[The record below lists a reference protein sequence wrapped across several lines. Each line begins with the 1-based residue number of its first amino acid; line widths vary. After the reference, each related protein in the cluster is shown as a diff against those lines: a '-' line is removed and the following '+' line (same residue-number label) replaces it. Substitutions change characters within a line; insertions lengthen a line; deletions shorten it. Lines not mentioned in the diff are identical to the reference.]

1 MTVHLFTVPPWEV
14 EPGDRLLGLN
24 TIVARVLYD
33 GRWLFIGPD
42 DVIFA
47 ARSSGLNVQV
57 LRGTVDDTDDGD
69 VCPPW
74 GIPRPGQRLAVIR

>member
-1 MTVHLFTVPPWEV
+1 MTVHLFTVAPWEV

-24 TIVARVLYD
+24 TPVARILYD

-42 DVIFA
+42 GLIFA

-57 LRGTVDDTDDGD
+57 LRDTLDDDG

-74 GIPRPGQRLAVIR
+74 GIPRPGQRLQVIR